1 MEGEKL
7 EIVVSSSTYHSQP
20 DDEWLMSMTSKG
32 RKNQQKPPLIPKVP
46 SKFRKVIQS
55 RDCYDPSVVSI
66 GPYHHWNEGLKD
78 MGGLKFDLA
87 CQFVKDSGGKPE
99 EMYQKVKQEA
109 KDARK
114 CYMEDEATKKFDEE
128 QFSKMMFIDGCFILQ
143 FIYYFLH
150 EPENLMMS
158 NYEASLVTKDLF
170 LLENQLPFVVL
181 ESLLSFRAG
190 ESKLDLLRNF
200 CKHVRAKPALGRRE
214 SFRQKILKLYGKLSK
229 ALTGNVSKGL
239 DEQTQPTHLLEF
251 FHTQYVH
258 SGVSDDHHPSGE
270 KMPSYWHYP
279 AKEFRNVGISLK
291 PSKTSRFSDVRFEPT
306 LLGGTLYIPQL
317 IIGDCT
323 KPLLLNLV
331 AYEACSD
338 KSKDWVTSFVCSLGS
353 LIDSPEDVK
362 ELRSR
367 GLLLSTLGSD
377 QQVADHINEMA
388 KHVVLKPCAFT
399 GVKKAIE
406 SHHRNIFKR
415 WILHYKNP
423 VSAATVKYSFLYGFI
438 ITAIT
443 TFRSKEPSFSHA
455 QICGQGKST
464 FHQ

>member
-7 EIVVSSSTYHSQP
+7 EIVVSSTAHHCQP
-20 DDEWLMSMTSKG
+20 DDEWLRLMTIKCG
-32 RKNQQKPPLIPKVP
+32 KNQQKSPLIPKVP
-46 SKFRKVIQS
+46 SKFRQVIQN

-66 GPYHHWNEGLKD
+66 GPYHHWNDGLKE
-78 MGGLKFDLA
+78 MEGLKFDLA
-87 CQFVKDSGGKPE
+87 CQFVKDSGGRPE
-99 EMYQKVKQEA
+99 EMYEKVKQEA

-114 CYMEDEATKKFDEE
+114 CYMEDEVTKMFDEE
-128 QFSKMMFIDGCFILQ
+128 QFSRMMFIDGCFILQ

-150 EPENLMMS
+150 EPEKLMMS
-158 NYEASLVTKDLF
+158 NHEASLVTKDLF

-181 ESLLSFRAG
+181 MSLWSFSKG
-190 ESKLDLLRNF
+190 ERKLELLQKF

-229 ALTGNVSKGL
+229 ALTSNVSKGL
-239 DEQTQPTHLLEF
+239 DEQTQPAHLLEF
-251 FHTQYVH
+251 FHTQYVY
-258 SGVSDDHHPSGE
+258 SGVSDDHPSGE
-270 KMPSYWHYP
+270 KTPSYWHYP

-331 AYEACSD
+331 AYEARSD
-338 KSKDWVTSFVCSLGS
+338 KSKDWVTSYVCSLGS

-388 KHVVLKPCAFT
+388 KHVVLKPSAFT

-406 SHHRNIFKR
+406 SHYRNIFRR

-423 VSAATVKYSFLYGFI
+423 ISAAIVKYSFLYGFI
-438 ITAIT
+438 ITAIA
-443 TFRSKEPSFSHA
+443 TFRSKELPFSYA
-455 QICGQGKST
+455 EICGHGNST
-464 FHQ
+464 LHH

>member
-7 EIVVSSSTYHSQP
+7 EIVVSSTAHYSQP
-20 DDEWLMSMTSKG
+20 DDEWLTSMTIEG
-32 RKNQQKPPLIPKVP
+32 GKNQQKSPLIPKVP
-46 SKFRKVIQS
+46 SKFRQVIQN

-66 GPYHHWNEGLKD
+66 GPYHHWNEGLEE
-78 MGGLKFDLA
+78 MEGLKFALA
-87 CQFVKDSGGKPE
+87 CHFVKDSGGRPE
-99 EMYQKVKQEA
+99 EMYRKVKQEA

-128 QFSKMMFIDGCFILQ
+128 QFSRMMFIDGCFILQ

-190 ESKLDLLRNF
+190 ESKMDLLLQNF

-229 ALTGNVSKGL
+229 ALTGNFSKGL
-239 DEQTQPTHLLEF
+239 DEQTQHTHLLEF
-251 FHTQYVH
+251 FHTLYVH
-258 SGVSDDHHPSGE
+258 SGVSDDHPSGE

-338 KSKDWVTSFVCSLGS
+338 KSKDWVTSYLCSLGS

-388 KHVVLKPCAFT
+388 KHVVLKPSAFT

-406 SHHRNIFKR
+406 SHYRNIFRR

-423 VSAATVKYSFLYGFI
+423 VSAAIVKYSFLYGFI

-443 TFRSKEPSFSHA
+443 TFRSKELPFSYA
-455 QICGQGKST
+455 EICGHGNST
-464 FHQ
+464 LHH

>member
-1 MEGEKL
+1 
-7 EIVVSSSTYHSQP
+7 
-20 DDEWLMSMTSKG
+20 MTIKG
-32 RKNQQKPPLIPKVP
+32 GKNQQKPPLIPKVP
-46 SKFRKVIQS
+46 LKFRQVIQN

-66 GPYHHWNEGLKD
+66 GPYHHWNEGLQE
-78 MGGLKFDLA
+78 MAEGLKFDLA
-87 CQFVKDSGGKPE
+87 CKFVKDSEGTPE
-99 EMYQKVKQEA
+99 EMYEKVKQEA

-114 CYMEDEATKKFDEE
+114 CYMEDEATKRFDVE
-128 QFSKMMFIDGCFILQ
+128 QFFKMMFIDGCFILQ

-181 ESLLSFRAG
+181 ESLWSFRAG
-190 ESKLDLLRNF
+190 QSKKDLLLLLQSF

-214 SFRQKILKLYGKLSK
+214 SFRQKISKLCGKLSK
-229 ALTGNVSKGL
+229 ALTCNVSKGL
-239 DEQTQPTHLLEF
+239 DEQTQPAHLLEL
-251 FHTQYVH
+251 FHTHYVP

-279 AKEFRNVGISLK
+279 AKEFINVGISLK
-291 PSKTSRFSDVRFEPT
+291 PSKTSRFSDVRFVPT

-331 AYEACSD
+331 AYDACSD
-338 KSKDWVTSFVCSLGS
+338 KSKDWVTSFVCSLAS

-367 GLLLSTLGSD
+367 GLLLSTLGCD

-388 KHVVLKPCAFT
+388 KHLVLKPSAFT

-406 SHHRNIFKR
+406 SHYRNIFRR

-423 VSAATVKYSFLYGFI
+423 VSAAIVKYSFLYGVI

-443 TFRSKEPSFSHA
+443 TFRSKELPFSYA
-455 QICGQGKST
+455 EICGHGNST
-464 FHQ
+464 LHH